1 MRSPIGGGKLGRNAL
16 GGLSVAV
23 RFSTMQCMNQVI
35 TAPHDPLPPGIG
47 LTAGGCVL
55 LHCELHDAGSLMD
68 RDAEGVQAQWTAF
81 CHKAERLV
89 SRHAGQVRRHYL
101 LSWVADFDDARNAL
115 RVAWGLH
122 AAARSLQ
129 QRSENLWLVRIG
141 MHTSPMPWN
150 SLGAHDPVLLRVAE
164 LAGLAGAGET
174 VVSTTVRDRVVDG
187 LDAAVEDLGDCMLK
201 HVQVSERAFRA
212 QAAPAP
218 QAFEEPMPVDG
229 QRPGLA
235 VIPFRQQKPDELY
248 AAVGDLL
255 ADRVI
260 EQLSL
265 SKQVRVIARL
275 TGAAF
280 RGRDQDTQ
288 LIRQHVPVRYVLTGR
303 YRVVGSSLQG
313 KLRLSASLTDT
324 ETGECVWTEPDL
336 QGSVG
341 DLLARQSELV
351 HIIAT
356 GAHHAMLDTEV
367 KVLQQQDLT
376 SLDSYAL
383 MLGGIALMHRATR
396 DDFHTSRL
404 ALDVLLERDPKLC
417 AAHAWL
423 AKWYVLRVTR
433 GLTDSPRADAQEAL
447 AHARAAQHDAG
458 ARSLGLAMEGFVH
471 LHLLRDFDT
480 ALQRIDQ
487 ACRHNPSEP
496 LAWLFGGVAHSFMDQ
511 ADPAVTASRRALALS
526 PLDPLLYYFESL
538 AASSAIVAER
548 HDEAIALCQRS
559 LRRNLTHLHTH
570 RALVTALWAS
580 GQHQLARRAA
590 QRMLLLTPGYT
601 VSAFRRTAASAETR
615 FGRLMAEALQA
626 SGVPLG

>member
-1 MRSPIGGGKLGRNAL
+1 MKPVFAAAHHPPSP
-16 GGLSVAV
+16 
-23 RFSTMQCMNQVI
+23 
-35 TAPHDPLPPGIG
+35 DIG
-47 LTAGGCVL
+47 LTAGACVL
-55 LHCELHDAGSLMD
+55 LHCELHNAGSLMD
-68 RDAEGVQAQWTAF
+68 RDADGVLAQWAVF
-81 CHKAERLV
+81 CQRADRLV
-89 SRHAGQVRRHYL
+89 SRHAGQLRRHYL
-101 LSWVADFDDARNAL
+101 LSWVADFDDPRNAL

-129 QRSENLWLVRIG
+129 QRGEDLWRVCIG
-141 MHTSPMPWN
+141 LHTRPAPW
-150 SLGAHDPVLLRVAE
+150 SALGTHDPVLLRVAE

-174 VVSTTVRDRVVDG
+174 VVSTSVRDHLVDG
-187 LDAAVEDLGDCMLK
+187 LDAAVEDLGDCVLK
-201 HVQVSERAFRA
+201 HVPLSERAFRA

-218 QAFEEPMPVDG
+218 KAFAGPIPVDG
-229 QRPGLA
+229 QRPGVT
-235 VIPFRQQKPDELY
+235 VIPFQQHKPDEHY

-255 ADRVI
+255 ADRLI

-265 SKQVRVIARL
+265 SKQVRAIARL

-280 RGRDQDTQ
+280 RGRDRDTQ
-288 LIRQHVPVRYVLTGR
+288 LIRQHVPARYVLTGR
-303 YRVVGSSLQG
+303 YRVVGRSLQG

-324 ETGECVWTEPDL
+324 ETGECVWAEPDL

-351 HIIAT
+351 HTIAS

-383 MLGGIALMHRATR
+383 MLGGVALMHRATR
-396 DDFHTSRL
+396 EDFHTSRQ
-404 ALDVLLERDPKLC
+404 ALDVLLERDPGLC
-417 AAHAWL
+417 VAHAWL

-433 GLTDSPRADAQEAL
+433 GLTDSPMADAQEAL
-447 AHARAAQHDAG
+447 AHARAAQEEAG

-480 ALQRIDQ
+480 ALQRIDL
-487 ACRHNPSEP
+487 ACGHNPSEP
-496 LAWLFGGVAHSFMDQ
+496 LAWLFGGVAHSFMDHP
-511 ADPAVTASRRALALS
+511 DTAVTASQRALALS

-548 HDEAIALCQRS
+548 HEEAIALCQRS

-580 GQHQLARRAA
+580 GQPQLASRAA
-590 QRMLLLTPGYT
+590 QRLLLLSPGYT
-601 VSAFRRTAASAETR
+601 VAAFRRTSASAETH
-615 FGRLMAEALQA
+615 FGRLMAQALQA
-626 SGVPLG
+626 SGVPPG